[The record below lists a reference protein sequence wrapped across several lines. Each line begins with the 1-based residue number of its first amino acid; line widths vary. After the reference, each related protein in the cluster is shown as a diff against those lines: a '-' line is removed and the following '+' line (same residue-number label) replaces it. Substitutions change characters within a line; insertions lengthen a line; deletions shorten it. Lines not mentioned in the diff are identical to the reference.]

1 MPSQRGD
8 HAHVR
13 IAASGLRRLW
23 PPGSSALLAQVAP
36 GASSELAYG
45 DTLHVLCF
53 GSNIKVQASARH
65 HMCAGRI
72 GYSNVAML
80 KTYHDALQ
88 IGCRL
93 SVTRQE
99 TRVAL
104 SLAFGNVSTVPAGFP
119 GTRVTYRIQAP

>member
-1 MPSQRGD
+1 MAPEAS
-8 HAHVR
+8 
-13 IAASGLRRLW
+13 SGL
-23 PPGSSALLAQVAP
+23 
-36 GASSELAYG
+36 ASG

-104 SLAFGNVSTVPAGFP
+104 SLAFGNVSTVPA
-119 GTRVTYRIQAP
+119 RVPRIARDVSDSSAIRREGSAELEPAH